1 MNNLFEDISCY
12 LPSYLNYFKKQDL
25 LEEIR
30 HFCSTLETRGF
41 YTDYPS
47 DSLLQGDILDNILI
61 YNAQGKSQSAK
72 AFMLSNSCD
81 MNKENLRLSGKNVC
95 YSPVISLEKYLLK
108 LRDKFG
114 EQRILQFENDIK
126 KQKFTN
132 VLYIPSDDT
141 LPDSIILFDRII
153 NIDRSS
159 ITDERIVSL
168 SNYGFYF
175 LLVKLSIHFMRLHE
189 DFDRDG

>member
-1 MNNLFEDISCY
+1 
-12 LPSYLNYFKKQDL
+12 
-25 LEEIR
+25 
-30 HFCSTLETRGF
+30 
-41 YTDYPS
+41 
-47 DSLLQGDILDNILI
+47 
-61 YNAQGKSQSAK
+61 
-72 AFMLSNSCD
+72 